1 MRKCTLKFKCNFFSL
16 HYNEYEIKFEN
27 RMIEAGYLIE
37 KFLKF
42 GSMTQEDWI
51 LFLGL
56 NLSKVEFHMI
66 GIEGYDFKYYFIIN
80 DKKYPIEQSMQ
91 DINVRYYDNLLNSV
105 KFALENNSYKTLKCY
120 IKLMYNGNVN
130 IFDTFI
136 GHFIQKHFDFTNKF
150 GLNKWTALDIM
161 YNKFP

>member
-1 MRKCTLKFKCNFFSL
+1 MNAT
-16 HYNEYEIKFEN
+16 

-66 GIEGYDFKYYFIIN
+66 GIEGYDFRYYFTI
-80 DKKYPIEQSMQ
+80 DSKKYCIKQSML
-91 DINVRYYDNLLNSV
+91 DINIRYYDNLFDSV

-130 IFDTFI
+130 ILDVFI
-136 GHFIQKHFDFTNKF
+136 GRFIQKHINFTNKF
-150 GLNKWTALDIM
+150 GLNIEDLDISVEGCI
-161 YNKFP
+161 